1 MPNLTEAMSIW
12 NKSLHYSVVQ
22 HSFLLEISSPRAKLR
37 LLNAVYSLMMC
48 SKLSLDFD
56 GDQPSRL
63 LAQYVYVNWTL
74 VSRVNPSWQMSVVEP
89 VERLNYKGIYA
100 PAKLLFD
107 YTKLML

>member
-1 MPNLTEAMSIW
+1 MEAISTW

-22 HSFLLEISSPRAKLR
+22 HSFLLEISSPRAKLQ
-37 LLNAVYSLMMC
+37 LLKAKYSLMMC

-74 VSRVNPSWQMSVVEP
+74 VSRVNPSWHMSIVVP

-100 PAKLLFD
+100 PAELLFN
-107 YTKLML
+107 YAELMLW